1 MNLNNFYVLVD
12 TETNQVIDRIQKLPQ
27 NWQNIAGLP
36 GLSDEELCDLKWA
49 GHRNLGWINIHSEKI
64 KEYTSPPENL
74 DLNKNTFKFLIS
86 ELRKEK
92 QSEPIEYNG
101 AKLKSNIQTWHSLSL
116 LKEKEKVNYKCING
130 YYTFTSLQIVE
141 ICDKIEQQIQTPFDR
156 EMEIYDQIDKCQS
169 ISDFF
174 NVIYTFY

>member
-1 MNLNNFYVLVD
+1 MNLTNFYVLVD
-12 TETNQVIDRIQKLPQ
+12 TETNQVIDKIQKLPQ

-49 GHRNLGWINIHSEKI
+49 GHRNLGWINIRSEKI
-64 KEYTSPPENL
+64 KEYTSLSENL

-92 QSEPIEYNG
+92 QSESIEYDG
-101 AKLKSNIQTWHSLSL
+101 ARFKCDLETRYSLSL

-130 YYTFTSLQIVE
+130 YFTFTSLQLAE
-141 ICDKIEQQIQTPFDR
+141 ICDKIEQQIQSLFDC
-156 EMEIYDQIDKCQS
+156 EMEIYQQIDTCQS

-174 NVIYTFY
+174 SVTYDF

>member
-12 TETNQVIDRIQKLPQ
+12 TEIKQVIDKIQKLPE
-27 NWQNIAGLP
+27 NWKNIAGLP

-49 GHRNLGWINIHSEKI
+49 GQHNLGWINIHSEKI
-64 KEYTSPPENL
+64 KEYTSSQDNL
-74 DLNKNTFKFLIS
+74 NLNKNIFKLLVS

-101 AKLKSNIQTWHSLSL
+101 ARLKSNFQTWHSLSL
-116 LKEKEKVNYKCING
+116 LKEKDEVNYKCING
-130 YYTFTSLQIVE
+130 YYNFTSLQLKE
-141 ICDKIEQQIQTPFDR
+141 ICAKIETQIQNYFDI
-156 EMEIYDQIDKCQS
+156 EMKIYQQIDKCQS

-174 NVIYTFY
+174 NVNFNF